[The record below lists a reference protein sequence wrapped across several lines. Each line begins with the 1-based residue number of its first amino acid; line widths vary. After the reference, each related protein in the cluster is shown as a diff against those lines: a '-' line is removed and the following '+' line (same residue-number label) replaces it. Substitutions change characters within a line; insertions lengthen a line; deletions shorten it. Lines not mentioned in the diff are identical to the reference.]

1 MFFCPPSVRARL
13 PPSAAFPIPKPP
25 KSSALSTTPS
35 RVPPSSPSALCS
47 PRYRAAARFHSVP
60 GRAPNAANSSSMPA
74 SAPSTVRNMSANAL
88 LPRPSKPPLSANTSL
103 ACSSRPAH
111 NPSSKKSGASMVEAS
126 GSPLAGR
133 SILITRASE
142 QTESLVRELEA
153 RGAKPVLQPMIS
165 FHPPH
170 DLAPLDKALRELRT
184 FDWLLLT
191 SANAVRALVERS
203 QSLGVDVMN
212 SFAALRIAAVGP
224 VTAEAARR
232 AGLHVS
238 HVATKHQG
246 LALAEEFAAEFARKR
261 ILLPRSNLASAEL
274 PDALRRIGANVTEVI
289 AYRTFAAEPEGE
301 GQTQF
306 FSGRLEAILFF
317 SPSAV
322 RNFLNWDEG
331 KGGQVLRSIS
341 DLSRKTAV
349 VAVGPVTASALRDAG
364 LRNIV
369 QASNTTVPAVIE
381 ALEKFFAPAASES
394 KRGEMPV

>member
-1 MFFCPPSVRARL
+1 LAE
-13 PPSAAFPIPKPP
+13 
-25 KSSALSTTPS
+25 
-35 RVPPSSPSALCS
+35 
-47 PRYRAAARFHSVP
+47 
-60 GRAPNAANSSSMPA
+60 A
-74 SAPSTVRNMSANAL
+74 SA
-88 LPRPSKPPLSANTSL
+88 
-103 ACSSRPAH
+103 
-111 NPSSKKSGASMVEAS
+111 
-126 GSPLAGR
+126 SPLAGR
-133 SILITRASE
+133 SILITRASD
-142 QTESLVRELEA
+142 QTESLVHELEV

-165 FHPPH
+165 FHPPN
-170 DLAPLDKALRELRT
+170 DFGPLDRALRELRT

-203 QSLGVDVMN
+203 RSLGVDVMN

-224 VTAEAARR
+224 VTAEAVRR
-232 AGLHVS
+232 AGLPLS
-238 HVATKHQG
+238 QVATKHQG
-246 LALAEEFAAEFARKR
+246 LALAQEFASEFARKR

-274 PDALRRIGANVTEVI
+274 PDALRGLGANVTEVI

-349 VAVGPVTASALRDAG
+349 VAIGPVTASALRDAG

-381 ALEKFFAPAASES
+381 ALETFFAPAPQA
-394 KRGEMPV
+394 

>member
-1 MFFCPPSVRARL
+1 
-13 PPSAAFPIPKPP
+13 
-25 KSSALSTTPS
+25 
-35 RVPPSSPSALCS
+35 
-47 PRYRAAARFHSVP
+47 
-60 GRAPNAANSSSMPA
+60 
-74 SAPSTVRNMSANAL
+74 
-88 LPRPSKPPLSANTSL
+88 
-103 ACSSRPAH
+103 
-111 NPSSKKSGASMVEAS
+111 MVEAS
-126 GSPLAGR
+126 ASPLAGR
-133 SILITRASE
+133 SILITRASD

-165 FHPPH
+165 FHPPN
-170 DLAPLDKALRELRT
+170 DFGPLDQALRGLRS

-232 AGLHVS
+232 AGLPVS
-238 HVATKHQG
+238 QVATKHQG
-246 LALAEEFAAEFARKR
+246 LALAQEFASEFARKR

-274 PDALRRIGANVTEVI
+274 PDALRRLGANVTEVI

-322 RNFLNWDEG
+322 RNFLNWD
-331 KGGQVLRSIS
+331 KGGQVLRSLS
-341 DLSRKTAV
+341 DVSRKTAV
-349 VAVGPVTASALRDAG
+349 VAVGPVTASALREAG

-381 ALEKFFAPAASES
+381 ALESFFSPSS
-394 KRGEMPV
+394 

>member
-1 MFFCPPSVRARL
+1 
-13 PPSAAFPIPKPP
+13 
-25 KSSALSTTPS
+25 
-35 RVPPSSPSALCS
+35 
-47 PRYRAAARFHSVP
+47 
-60 GRAPNAANSSSMPA
+60 
-74 SAPSTVRNMSANAL
+74 
-88 LPRPSKPPLSANTSL
+88 L
-103 ACSSRPAH
+103 A
-111 NPSSKKSGASMVEAS
+111 EAS
-126 GSPLAGR
+126 SSPLAGR
-133 SILITRASE
+133 SILITRASD

-165 FHPPH
+165 FHPPS
-170 DLAPLDKALRELRT
+170 DFASLDQALHGLRS

-203 QSLGVDVMN
+203 QSLGVDVVH

-232 AGLHVS
+232 AGLPVS
-238 HVATKHQG
+238 QVATKHQG
-246 LALAEEFAAEFARKR
+246 LALAEEFAAEFAHKR

-274 PDALRRIGANVTEVI
+274 PDALRRLGAQVTEVI

-301 GQTQF
+301 GQNQF
-306 FSGRLEAILFF
+306 SSGHLEAILFF

-322 RNFLNWDEG
+322 HNFLNWDEG

-381 ALEKFFAPAASES
+381 ALESFFSS
-394 KRGEMPV
+394 H

>member
-1 MFFCPPSVRARL
+1 LAE
-13 PPSAAFPIPKPP
+13 
-25 KSSALSTTPS
+25 
-35 RVPPSSPSALCS
+35 
-47 PRYRAAARFHSVP
+47 
-60 GRAPNAANSSSMPA
+60 APA
-74 SAPSTVRNMSANAL
+74 
-88 LPRPSKPPLSANTSL
+88 
-103 ACSSRPAH
+103 
-111 NPSSKKSGASMVEAS
+111 
-126 GSPLAGR
+126 SPLAGR
-133 SILITRASE
+133 SILITRASD

-153 RGAKPVLQPMIS
+153 RGAKPLLQPMIS
-165 FHPPH
+165 FHPPN
-170 DLAPLDKALRELRT
+170 DFGPLDKALRELRA

-191 SANAVRALVERS
+191 SANAVRALVDRS
-203 QSLGVDVMN
+203 RSLGVDVMN

-232 AGLHVS
+232 AGLPVS
-238 HVATKHQG
+238 QVAAKHQG
-246 LALAEEFAAEFARKR
+246 LALAEEFASAFTGKC

-274 PDALRRIGANVTEVI
+274 PDALRRLNAQVTEVI

-301 GQTQF
+301 GQNQF
-306 FSGRLEAILFF
+306 SSGRPEAILFF

-369 QASNTTVPAVIE
+369 QASDTTVPAVIE
-381 ALEKFFAPAASES
+381 ALESFFSS
-394 KRGEMPV
+394 H

>member
-1 MFFCPPSVRARL
+1 VAEAL
-13 PPSAAFPIPKPP
+13 P
-25 KSSALSTTPS
+25 
-35 RVPPSSPSALCS
+35 
-47 PRYRAAARFHSVP
+47 
-60 GRAPNAANSSSMPA
+60 
-74 SAPSTVRNMSANAL
+74 
-88 LPRPSKPPLSANTSL
+88 
-103 ACSSRPAH
+103 
-111 NPSSKKSGASMVEAS
+111 
-126 GSPLAGR
+126 SPLAGR
-133 SILITRASE
+133 NILITRASD

-170 DLAPLDKALRELRT
+170 DLAPLDKALRDLRT

-203 QSLGVDVMN
+203 QALKLDVMN
-212 SFAALRIAAVGP
+212 SFAAVRIAAVGP
-224 VTAEAARR
+224 VTSEAARR
-232 AGLHVS
+232 AGFPVS
-238 HVATKHQG
+238 RVATKHQG
-246 LALAEEFAAEFARKR
+246 LALADEFATELARKR
-261 ILLPRSNLASAEL
+261 ILLPRSNLASSDL
-274 PDALRRIGANVTEVI
+274 PDALRRLGAQVTEVV

-301 GQTQF
+301 GQNQF
-306 FSGRLEAILFF
+306 SSGNLEAILFF

-349 VAVGPVTASALRDAG
+349 VAVGPVTATALRQAG

-381 ALEKFFAPAASES
+381 ALESFFVTAPQA
-394 KRGEMPV
+394 

>member
-1 MFFCPPSVRARL
+1 V
-13 PPSAAFPIPKPP
+13 
-25 KSSALSTTPS
+25 
-35 RVPPSSPSALCS
+35 
-47 PRYRAAARFHSVP
+47 
-60 GRAPNAANSSSMPA
+60 
-74 SAPSTVRNMSANAL
+74 
-88 LPRPSKPPLSANTSL
+88 
-103 ACSSRPAH
+103 
-111 NPSSKKSGASMVEAS
+111 VEALP
-126 GSPLAGR
+126 SPLAGR
-133 SILITRASE
+133 NILITRASD

-170 DLAPLDKALRELRT
+170 DLGPLDKALRDLRT

-191 SANAVRALVERS
+191 SANAVRALVERA
-203 QSLGVDVMN
+203 QALELDVMN

-232 AGLHVS
+232 AGLCVS
-238 HVATKHQG
+238 CVATKHRG
-246 LALAEEFAAEFARKR
+246 LALAEEFAVEMTRKR
-261 ILLPRSNLASAEL
+261 ILLPRSNLASSDL
-274 PDALRRIGANVTEVI
+274 PDALHRLGAQVTEVV

-301 GQTQF
+301 GQSL
-306 FSGRLEAILFF
+306 FSSGHLEAILFF

-331 KGGQVLRSIS
+331 KGGQVLRSFS

-349 VAVGPVTASALRDAG
+349 VAVGPVTAAALRDVG

-381 ALEKFFAPAASES
+381 ALETFFATAPP
-394 KRGEMPV
+394 G